1 MKARKFIVYILLLL
15 IIGLVIMVGSISY
28 QSGVSYGES
37 HAEEIR
43 SSQIKNVSASK
54 TDRFANIQRV
64 VNENQ
69 PVKVSGSGRVMPGTI
84 INISTEVQGVLNSSI
99 SLKKGTSFSKGDL
112 LFQIKDI
119 DAKLMLAARKSSYL
133 SLWTSVLPDLATDH
147 SEQYDKWYSFF
158 NSIAVD
164 QPLNK
169 FPSFSSA
176 REKNFIISRNLLAE
190 YLNIKSDEYRLT
202 KYKQIAPFNGSIVEA
217 YSDQG
222 AIVNPGGPIIQ
233 VMRNDEL
240 EIEIPVPVK
249 YMQKIK
255 IGSKVSLY
263 ENEVGF
269 EGTVLR
275 KGDFINAN
283 TQSVPVYVKPIS
295 KHPLYYGMY
304 VQADMEFEDTDLVS
318 RIPRKA
324 VFGKN
329 KIYKFNN
336 DSSIQTIEINIR
348 SSDDKSYYVDNLEDS
363 TFFVAQPLLNAKDS
377 IKITPVFQ

>member
-1 MKARKFIVYILLLL
+1 
-15 IIGLVIMVGSISY
+15 MVGSISY

-54 TDRFANIQRV
+54 TERFANIQRV

-133 SLWTSVLPDLATDH
+133 SLWTSALPDLATDH

>member
-1 MKARKFIVYILLLL
+1 MKARKFIVYIVLLL
-15 IIGLVIMVGSISY
+15 ILGLVIMVGSISY
-28 QSGVSYGES
+28 QYGVSYGES

-43 SSQIKNVSASK
+43 SSQIKNVSA
-54 TDRFANIQRV
+54 TETERFANIQRV

-119 DAKLMLAARKSSYL
+119 DAKLMLAARKSGYL

-190 YLNIKSDEYRLT
+190 YLNIKSDEFRLT
-202 KYKQIAPFNGSIVEA
+202 KYKQIAPFNGSIVETF
-217 YSDQG
+217 SDQG

-255 IGSKVSLY
+255 VGSKVSLY
-263 ENEVGF
+263 ENEVVF

-283 TQSVPVYVKPIS
+283 TQSVPVYVKPS
-295 KHPLYYGMY
+295 GNHPLYYGMY

-329 KIYKFNN
+329 KIYKFNT
-336 DSSIQTIEINIR
+336 DSTIEAIEINIR
-348 SSDDKSYYVDNLEDS
+348 SSDDMSYYVDNLKDS
-363 TFFVAQPLLNAKDS
+363 TFFIAQPLLNAKDGVR
-377 IKITPVFQ
+377 ITPVFQ

>member
-1 MKARKFIVYILLLL
+1 MKARKFIVFIFLLL

-43 SSQIKNVSASK
+43 SSQIKNVTA
-54 TDRFANIQRV
+54 TETERFANIQRV

-119 DAKLMLAARKSSYL
+119 DAKLMLAARKSGYL

-190 YLNIKSDEYRLT
+190 YLNIKSDEFRLT
-202 KYKQIAPFNGSIVEA
+202 KYKQIAPFNGSIVETF
-217 YSDQG
+217 SDQG

-255 IGSKVSLY
+255 VGSKVSLY
-263 ENEVGF
+263 ENEVVF

-283 TQSVPVYVKPIS
+283 TQSVPVYVKPS
-295 KHPLYYGMY
+295 GKHPLYYGMY
-304 VQADMEFEDTDLVS
+304 VQADMEFENTDLVS

-329 KIYKFNN
+329 KIYKFNT
-336 DSSIQTIEINIR
+336 DSTIEAIEINIR
-348 SSDDKSYYVDNLEDS
+348 SSDDMSYYVDNLKDS
-363 TFFVAQPLLNAKDS
+363 TFFIAQPLLNAKDGV
-377 IKITPVFQ
+377 KITPVFQ

>member
-1 MKARKFIVYILLLL
+1 
-15 IIGLVIMVGSISY
+15 MVGSISY

-43 SSQIKNVSASK
+43 SSQIKNVSASE
-54 TDRFANIQRV
+54 TERFANVQRV
-64 VNENQ
+64 INQNQ
-69 PVKVSGSGRVMPGTI
+69 PVKVTGSGRVMPGTI

-164 QPLNK
+164 QPLNQ
-169 FPSFSSA
+169 FPAFSSA

-249 YMQKIK
+249 YMQNIK

-283 TQSVPVYVKPIS
+283 TQSVPVYVKPSS

-304 VQADMEFEDTDLVS
+304 VQADMEFKDTDLVS

-329 KIYKFNN
+329 KIYKLNA
-336 DSSIQTIEINIR
+336 DSTIQTVEINIR
-348 SSDDKSYYVDNLEDS
+348 SRDDKAYYVDNLEDS
-363 TFFVAQPLLNAKDS
+363 SFFVSHPLINAKDS
-377 IKITPVFQ
+377 IRITPVFQ

>member
-1 MKARKFIVYILLLL
+1 
-15 IIGLVIMVGSISY
+15 
-28 QSGVSYGES
+28 
-37 HAEEIR
+37 
-43 SSQIKNVSASK
+43 
-54 TDRFANIQRV
+54 
-64 VNENQ
+64 
-69 PVKVSGSGRVMPGTI
+69 
-84 INISTEVQGVLNSSI
+84 
-99 SLKKGTSFSKGDL
+99 
-112 LFQIKDI
+112 
-119 DAKLMLAARKSSYL
+119 
-133 SLWTSVLPDLATDH
+133 
-147 SEQYDKWYSFF
+147 
-158 NSIAVD
+158 
-164 QPLNK
+164 
-169 FPSFSSA
+169 
-176 REKNFIISRNLLAE
+176 
-190 YLNIKSDEYRLT
+190 
-202 KYKQIAPFNGSIVEA
+202 
-217 YSDQG
+217 
-222 AIVNPGGPIIQ
+222 
-233 VMRNDEL
+233 MRNDEL

-283 TQSVPVYVKPIS
+283 TQSVPVYVKPSS